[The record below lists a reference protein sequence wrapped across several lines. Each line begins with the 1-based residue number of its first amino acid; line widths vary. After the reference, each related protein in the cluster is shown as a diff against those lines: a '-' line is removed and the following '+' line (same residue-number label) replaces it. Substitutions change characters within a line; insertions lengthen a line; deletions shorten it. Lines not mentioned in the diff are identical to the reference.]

1 MYNEYTQSTHSH
13 RHQQTHTHAA
23 RHLCGFLANIC
34 YACSDCVFTFSRFYA
49 FYFQLKMQLYFPR
62 NRSII
67 NYLVKFLAGSSTG
80 TSMLHSIYNKYIHM
94 YFIFTYF
101 NLRPFA
107 AHLAVE
113 MFVQLIRANRLKQR
127 RFWL

>member
-1 MYNEYTQSTHSH
+1 MNTHRAH
-13 RHQQTHTHAA
+13 THTDTNKHTHAA
-23 RHLCGFLANIC
+23 RHLCGSLANIC

-62 NRSII
+62 NRGII
-67 NYLVKFLAGSSTG
+67 NYLVKFLAVSSTG
-80 TSMLHSIYNKYIHM
+80 TSMLHSIYNIYIHM

-107 AHLAVE
+107 VHLAVE
-113 MFVQLIRANRLKQR
+113 MFVQLIRANGLKQW
-127 RFWL
+127 RFWH